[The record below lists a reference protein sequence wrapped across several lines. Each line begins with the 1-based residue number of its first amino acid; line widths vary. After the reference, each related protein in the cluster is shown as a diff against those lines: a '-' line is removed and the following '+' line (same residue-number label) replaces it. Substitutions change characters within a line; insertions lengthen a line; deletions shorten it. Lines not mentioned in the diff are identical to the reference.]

1 MTRTPMLLSHA
12 RSQASRSTQV
22 TNPLR
27 SSNGIATTCMLV
39 TSLLF
44 DCAASAQSLPNTI
57 QEQVTSAGTVQD
69 TVDVQHVMEAFH
81 DAVVSH
87 DGARL
92 SALFIPEGSTWLNVL
107 TDEAYAQAKGKKSD
121 IAKVRL
127 SNYTDFVGFVSSSK
141 MSLEPKHSNLQTHSD
156 GTIAAVY
163 FDFVF
168 LINGKPENRG
178 SETWQ
183 LVKGSEGWRIAAI
196 TYSSTPHVQ

>member
-1 MTRTPMLLSHA
+1 MNRM
-12 RSQASRSTQV
+12 
-22 TNPLR
+22 
-27 SSNGIATTCMLV
+27 ATIFVLV

-57 QEQVTSAGTVQD
+57 QEQPTSVSTAQD
-69 TVDVQHVMEAFH
+69 TVDVQNVMNAFH

-87 DGARL
+87 NGARL

-107 TDEAYAQAKGKKSD
+107 TDEAYALAKVKKSD
-121 IAKVRL
+121 IAKVRV
-127 SNYTDFVGFVSSSK
+127 SNYNDFAKFVSSSK
-141 MSLEPKHSNLQTHSD
+141 ISLEPKHSNLQIHSD

-168 LINGKPENRG
+168 LIDGKPENRG
-178 SETWQ
+178 NETWQ

-196 TYSSTPHVQ
+196 TYSSDPHVQ

>member
-1 MTRTPMLLSHA
+1 MTHTPMHLFST
-12 RSQASRSTQV
+12 RGRASRSIQV
-22 TNPLR
+22 TSALR
-27 SSNGIATTCMLV
+27 SFNGLATTCVLI

-57 QEQVTSAGTVQD
+57 QEQVTSASTVQD

-92 SALFIPEGSTWLNVL
+92 SALFIPDGSTWLNVL
-107 TDEAYAQAKGKKSD
+107 TDEAYAQAKRKKSD
-121 IAKVRL
+121 IAKVRV
-127 SNYTDFVGFVSSSK
+127 SNYKDFAKFVSSSK
-141 MSLEPKHSNLQTHSD
+141 VSLEPKHFNLQTHSD

-163 FDFVF
+163 FDFLF
-168 LINGKPENRG
+168 LINGKLENQG

-196 TYSSTPHVQ
+196 TYSSAPHVQ

>member
-1 MTRTPMLLSHA
+1 LNRIVTTSML
-12 RSQASRSTQV
+12 
-22 TNPLR
+22 
-27 SSNGIATTCMLV
+27 I

-44 DCAASAQSLPNTI
+44 DGAASAQSLPNSF
-57 QEQVTSAGTVQD
+57 QDQVTSASTAQD
-69 TVDVQHVMEAFH
+69 TVDVQHVMDAFH

-92 SALFIPEGSTWLNVL
+92 SALFVQEGSTWLNVL
-107 TDEAYAQAKGKKSD
+107 TDEAYAQPQGKKPD
-121 IAKVRL
+121 IAKVRV
-127 SNYTDFVGFVSSSK
+127 SHYKDFAKFVSRSK
-141 MSLEPKHSNLQTHSD
+141 MNLEPRHSNLQTHSD

-196 TYSSTPHVQ
+196 TYSSTPHIQ